1 MAEDQEATDKEQDL
15 TTGEATELER
25 LLDDAGGGDEAAG
38 GLKAKFKKILSNK
51 KLLMIYGGGFLV
63 LILAIGVGAYF
74 FLGEKEADVVPL
86 EEQADVVPLEEQADV
101 VPLEEQAVDEEI
113 IEEEEEVIIKKVN
126 IYELEPFFLP
136 IREDGKETGRF
147 ISISANLLLSNRV
160 LNREIDKVLPLI
172 RKNIYTIL
180 RRKRPS
186 DFTLKRS
193 RAEERIKKEILIASN
208 TQLLAGTGT
217 ITDVF
222 FTRFVVK

>member
-15 TTGEATELER
+15 TTDEAAELER

-74 FLGEKEADVVPL
+74 FLGEKEV
-86 EEQADVVPLEEQADV
+86 DV
-101 VPLEEQAVDEEI
+101 VPLEEQAVEEEI
-113 IEEEEEVIIKKVN
+113 IEEEEEGKIKKVKIKKVN

-160 LNREIDKVLPLI
+160 LNREIDKVLPLV
-172 RKNIYTIL
+172 RENIYTIL

-186 DFTLKRS
+186 DFNLKRS
-193 RAEERIKKEILIASN
+193 RTEERIKKEILIASN

-222 FTRFVVK
+222 FTRFMVK

>member
-15 TTGEATELER
+15 T
-25 LLDDAGGGDEAAG
+25 AGEAAG

-74 FLGEKEADVVPL
+74 FLGEKE
-86 EEQADVVPLEEQADV
+86 ADVVPLEEQADV

-160 LNREIDKVLPLI
+160 LNREIDKVLPLV
-172 RKNIYTIL
+172 RKNIYNIL

-186 DFTLKRS
+186 DFTLKS
-193 RAEERIKKEILIASN
+193 FHTEERIKQEILTACN
-208 TQLLAGTGT
+208 ALLSGGTGT
-217 ITDVF
+217 IKDVF

>member
-15 TTGEATELER
+15 TT
-25 LLDDAGGGDEAAG
+25 DEAAG

-86 EEQADVVPLEEQADV
+86 DV
-101 VPLEEQAVDEEI
+101 VPLEEQAVEEEI
-113 IEEEEEVIIKKVN
+113 IEEEEEVKIKKVKIKKVN
-126 IYELEPFFLP
+126 IYNLEPFFLP

-186 DFTLKRS
+186 DFNLKRS
-193 RAEERIKKEILIASN
+193 RTEERIKKEILIASN

-222 FTRFVVK
+222 FTRFMVK

>member
-1 MAEDQEATDKEQDL
+1 MAEDQETTDNAEDL
-15 TTGEATELER
+15 TADEKAELESR
-25 LLDDAGGGDEAAG
+25 LDDTGGGEKAAG
-38 GLKAKFKKILSNK
+38 GLQGVKAKFKNK

-86 EEQADVVPLEEQADV
+86 EEQAVE
-101 VPLEEQAVDEEI
+101 EEI

-222 FTRFVVK
+222 FTRFMVK

>member
-222 FTRFVVK
+222 FTRFMVK

>member
-1 MAEDQEATDKEQDL
+1 MAEDQETTDNAEDL
-15 TTGEATELER
+15 TADEKAELESR
-25 LLDDAGGGDEAAG
+25 LDDTGGGEKAAG
-38 GLKAKFKKILSNK
+38 GLKGLKAKFQKILSNK
-51 KLLMIYGGGFLV
+51 KLLMIYGGGLLV
-63 LILAIGVGAYF
+63 LIIAIGVGAYF
-74 FLGEKEADVVPL
+74 FLGEKEG
-86 EEQADVVPLEEQADV
+86 DV

-186 DFTLKRS
+186 DFTLKSS
-193 RAEERIKKEILIASN
+193 RTEERIKKEILIASN
-208 TQLLAGTGT
+208 TLLLAGTGT

>member
-86 EEQADVVPLEEQADV
+86 EEQADVVPLEEQA
-101 VPLEEQAVDEEI
+101 VDEEI

-160 LNREIDKVLPLI
+160 LNREIDKVLPLV
-172 RKNIYTIL
+172 RENIYTIL

-222 FTRFVVK
+222 FTRFMVK

>member
-15 TTGEATELER
+15 TT
-25 LLDDAGGGDEAAG
+25 DEAAG

-74 FLGEKEADVVPL
+74 FLGEKE
-86 EEQADVVPLEEQADV
+86 ADVVPLEEQADV

-208 TQLLAGTGT
+208 TLLIAGTGT

>member
-15 TTGEATELER
+15 TTNEAAELDR
-25 LLDDAGGGDEAAG
+25 LLDDTGGGDEAAG

-74 FLGEKEADVVPL
+74 FLGEKE
-86 EEQADVVPLEEQADV
+86 ADV

>member
-86 EEQADVVPLEEQADV
+86 EEQADVVPLEEQA
-101 VPLEEQAVDEEI
+101 VDEEI

-180 RRKRPS
+180 RRKRLS

>member
-15 TTGEATELER
+15 TTDEGTELER

-74 FLGEKEADVVPL
+74 FLGEKE
-86 EEQADVVPLEEQADV
+86 ADVVPLEEQADV

>member
-86 EEQADVVPLEEQADV
+86 EEQADVVPLEEQAV
-101 VPLEEQAVDEEI
+101 EEEI
-113 IEEEEEVIIKKVN
+113 IEEEEEVKIKKVKIKKVN
-126 IYELEPFFLP
+126 IYNLEPFFLP
-136 IREDGKETGRF
+136 IRDDGKETGRF
-147 ISISANLLLSNRV
+147 ISIAANLLLSNRV
-160 LNREIDKVLPLI
+160 LKHEIDKVLPLV
-172 RKNIYTIL
+172 RKNIYNIL

-186 DFTLKRS
+186 DFTLERFQS
-193 RAEERIKKEILIASN
+193 EERIKKEILTASN
-208 TQLLAGTGT
+208 ALLLGGTGT

-222 FTRFVVK
+222 FTRFMVK

>member
-86 EEQADVVPLEEQADV
+86 EEQADVVPLEEQA
-101 VPLEEQAVDEEI
+101 VDEEI

-160 LNREIDKVLPLI
+160 LYKEIDKVLPLV
-172 RKNIYTIL
+172 RKDIYNIL

-222 FTRFVVK
+222 FTRFMVK

>member
-15 TTGEATELER
+15 TTNEAAELDR
-25 LLDDAGGGDEAAG
+25 LLDDTGGGDEAAG

-86 EEQADVVPLEEQADV
+86 EEQAVE
-101 VPLEEQAVDEEI
+101 EEI
-113 IEEEEEVIIKKVN
+113 IEEEEEVKIKKVKIKKVN
-126 IYELEPFFLP
+126 IYKLEPFFLP
-136 IREDGKETGRF
+136 IRDDGKETGRF
-147 ISISANLLLSNRV
+147 ISIAANLLLSNRV
-160 LNREIDKVLPLI
+160 LNHEIDKVLPLV
-172 RKNIYTIL
+172 RKNIYNIL

-186 DFTLKRS
+186 DFTLERFQT
-193 RAEERIKKEILIASN
+193 EERIKKEILTACN
-208 TQLLAGTGT
+208 ALLLGGTGT

-222 FTRFVVK
+222 FTRFMVK

>member
-1 MAEDQEATDKEQDL
+1 M
-15 TTGEATELER
+15 
-25 LLDDAGGGDEAAG
+25 
-38 GLKAKFKKILSNK
+38 
-51 KLLMIYGGGFLV
+51 
-63 LILAIGVGAYF
+63 
-74 FLGEKEADVVPL
+74 
-86 EEQADVVPLEEQADV
+86 
-101 VPLEEQAVDEEI
+101 
-113 IEEEEEVIIKKVN
+113 
-126 IYELEPFFLP
+126 
-136 IREDGKETGRF
+136 
-147 ISISANLLLSNRV
+147 
-160 LNREIDKVLPLI
+160 NREIDKVLPLI

>member
-74 FLGEKEADVVPL
+74 FLGEKE
-86 EEQADVVPLEEQADV
+86 ADVVPLEEQADV

-193 RAEERIKKEILIASN
+193 RTEERIKKEILTASN
-208 TQLLAGTGT
+208 FLLLAGTGT

>member
-15 TTGEATELER
+15 TTDEAAELER
-25 LLDDAGGGDEAAG
+25 LLDDTGGGDEAAG

-74 FLGEKEADVVPL
+74 FLGEKE
-86 EEQADVVPLEEQADV
+86 ADVVPLEEQADV